1 MDDKDNGF
9 SNVGYNAILP
19 FDPRKMKLLMGSA
32 EYVAIEVLVS
42 ALVRYIMKAR
52 KGWGELIFIHA
63 LSMPFMGGAVGFA
76 DPNRSI
82 EKEPKVWSELFMDGA
97 KGIPAVLLAEWV
109 LNTFYK
115 GFHFPWFNMKDLL
128 ITAGAKTISRPIT
141 AFVIGYLPDNMQDAY
156 FVCQQMIDNQ
166 QATSTLKSKPVAAS
180 SVRRR

>member
-1 MDDKDNGF
+1 MADKDNGF
-9 SNVGYNAILP
+9 SNVGYNAVLP

-42 ALVRYIMKAR
+42 ALIRFMMKAP
-52 KGWGELIFIHA
+52 KGWTELVFIHA
-63 LSMPFMGGAVGFA
+63 LSMPFMGGAVGFL
-76 DPNRSI
+76 DTNRALD
-82 EKEPKVWSELFMDGA
+82 KNPKVWSELFMDGA

-141 AFVIGYLPDNMQDAY
+141 AFVLEYLPDNMQDSY
-156 FVCQQMIDNQ
+156 VVCQQMIDNQ
-166 QATSTLKSKPVAAS
+166 QITSTLYTKPTES
-180 SVRRR
+180 SVRRRI